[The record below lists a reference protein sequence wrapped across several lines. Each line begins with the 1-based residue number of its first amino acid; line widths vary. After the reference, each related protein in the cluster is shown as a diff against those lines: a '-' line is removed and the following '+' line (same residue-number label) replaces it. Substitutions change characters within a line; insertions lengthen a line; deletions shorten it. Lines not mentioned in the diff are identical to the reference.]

1 MTPDPDQG
9 GEVKAGMFRSDSE
22 TEEEEED
29 SSPAPPAVMEMF
41 AHQLVLSRPQ
51 LRYDQSSQYLADLQS
66 FIRLRLGDKMKLR
79 IAEARGPPVTARSR
93 SRLSRS
99 ELSPA
104 LETLAVLH
112 GAGLAYRRVN
122 HTSLAAVTHRNE
134 GGGRSLD

>member
-51 LRYDQSSQYLADLQS
+51 LRYDQSSQYLADLQATP
-66 FIRLRLGDKMKLR
+66 R
-79 IAEARGPPVTARSR
+79 ILIPPINLNQALPHHGPPGFVT
-93 SRLSRS
+93 
-99 ELSPA
+99 
-104 LETLAVLH
+104 
-112 GAGLAYRRVN
+112 
-122 HTSLAAVTHRNE
+122 
-134 GGGRSLD
+134 

>member
-1 MTPDPDQG
+1 M
-9 GEVKAGMFRSDSE
+9 RISE
-22 TEEEEED
+22 
-29 SSPAPPAVMEMF
+29 SP
-41 AHQLVLSRPQ
+41 
-51 LRYDQSSQYLADLQS
+51 QS

-79 IAEARGPPVTARSR
+79 IAEARGPPVTSRSR

-122 HTSLAAVTHRNE
+122 HTSLAAVTHSNE
-134 GGGRSLD
+134 GGREVIRLSNFHQMRLLDD